1 MGLTF
6 EWTIK
11 LGDVLTMFGAVCVA
25 AAFLYNRGGKEA
37 GEHMTLRTLSEEI
50 RGMKTKFEGFGE
62 TLQKIA
68 VQETKIEL
76 LMKWYDELRHGEGFI
91 QSDVR
96 RGNVDGEY
104 KR

>member
-6 EWTIK
+6 EWTVK
-11 LGDVLTMFGAVCVA
+11 LGDLLTIGGAVMVA

-37 GEHMTLRTLSEEI
+37 GDQMTLNALSKEFTE
-50 RGMKTKFEGFGE
+50 MKSEFTIFRE

-91 QSDVR
+91 QGPR
-96 RGNVDGEY
+96 RANVDGMY
-104 KR
+104 KRD

>member
-1 MGLTF
+1 MA
-6 EWTIK
+6 
-11 LGDVLTMFGAVCVA
+11 GAVMVA

-37 GEHMTLRTLSEEI
+37 GDSMTLQALSKEFTE
-50 RGMKTKFEGFGE
+50 MKKEFKAFSD
-62 TLQKIA
+62 TLQQIA

-91 QSDVR
+91 QAPR
-96 RGNVDGEY
+96 RANIDGEY

>member
-1 MGLTF
+1 MGLSF
-6 EWTIK
+6 EWTVK
-11 LGDVLTMFGAVCVA
+11 LGDLFTLVGALSVA

-37 GEHMTLRTLSEEI
+37 GDSMTLNALSKEFTE
-50 RGMKTKFEGFGE
+50 MKTEFKAFSD

-91 QSDVR
+91 QGPR
-96 RGNVDGEY
+96 RANIDGEY

>member
-6 EWTIK
+6 EWTVK
-11 LGDVLTMFGAVCVA
+11 LGDILTMCGAVMVA

-37 GEHMTLRTLSEEI
+37 GDQMSLNALSKEFTE
-50 RGMKTKFEGFGE
+50 MKSEFKAFSE

-68 VQETKIEL
+68 IQEMKIDL
-76 LMKWYDELRHGEGFI
+76 LMKWYDELRRGEGYI
-91 QSDVR
+91 QEPR
-96 RGNVDGEY
+96 RANVDGEY